1 MTRTLVKVIQGR
13 SLIGGMAEGFA
24 MLCPNSIAGWAGV
37 DDKTGKIIERG
48 HVHEGESIKDRILVM
63 SGSKGSVGW
72 SCHFHATK
80 ISGTAAAG
88 WILKEIDTRIGVAMV
103 MLGAP
108 AVCDL
113 EEDPFEVLLDHDWLK
128 IDGDQ
133 GTVEIWR

>member
-1 MTRTLVKVIQGR
+1 MDRTLVKVLQGR
-13 SLIGGMAEGFA
+13 PLNGGVAEGYA
-24 MLCPNSIAGWAGV
+24 MLCPDSIAGWAGV

-48 HVHEGESIKDRILVM
+48 HLHEGESIKDRILVM

-88 WILKEIDTRIGVAMV
+88 WILKKVDSRIGVAMV

-113 EEDPFEVLLDHDWLK
+113 EEDPFEVIQDNDRVK
-128 IDGDQ
+128 IDNGI
-133 GTVEIWR
+133 VEIWR

>member
-1 MTRTLVKVIQGR
+1 MAGTLVKVLQGR
-13 SLIGGMAEGFA
+13 SLNSGVAEGYA
-24 MLCPNSIAGWAGV
+24 MLCPDSIAGWTGV

-48 HVHEGESIKDRILVM
+48 HVHEGESIKDRILVV

-88 WILKEIDTRIGVAMV
+88 WILKKVDSRIGVAMV
-103 MLGAP
+103 MLGTP

-113 EEDPFEVLLDHDWLK
+113 EEDPFEVVQDNDWLK
-128 IDGDQ
+128 IDK